1 MENSPKFRSVNLIFI
16 SSELIKTV
24 IKEEVADTQIN
35 TTQKNR
41 DTKSCLMRVFRFAER
56 VDKWE

>member
-1 MENSPKFRSVNLIFI
+1 MENSVKFRSVNLIFI
-16 SSELIKTV
+16 SSELIKTI

-35 TTQKNR
+35 TTQKNQ
-41 DTKSCLMRVFRFAER
+41 DTKSCLTRVFRIAER

>member
-1 MENSPKFRSVNLIFI
+1 MENSVKFRSVNLIFI

-35 TTQKNR
+35 TT
-41 DTKSCLMRVFRFAER
+41 
-56 VDKWE
+56 

>member
-1 MENSPKFRSVNLIFI
+1 MENSVKFRSVNLIFI

-35 TTQKNR
+35 TTQKNQ
-41 DTKSCLMRVFRFAER
+41 DTNSGLMRVFRFAER